1 MRSSSDWVRTEGGG
15 WTKAM
20 VQQTR
25 GLNRNHVSRLK
36 DIFKGAAL
44 TVVMQLPNDPVHE
57 HYQRL
62 FDAGTKPNLA
72 KLTVARRVAAIV
84 LRMWKEEK
92 EYEPDTI
99 RKQQQDVASPAH

>member
-1 MRSSSDWVRTEGGG
+1 MRSSSDWVRAADDG
-15 WTKAM
+15 WRRGT

-36 DIFKGAAL
+36 DVFKGAAL
-44 TVVMQLPNDPVHE
+44 TLITQLPNDPLHE

-62 FDAGTKPNLA
+62 TAAGTKPNLA

-84 LRMWKEEK
+84 LRMWKDEK
-92 EYEPDTI
+92 EYEPETI
-99 RKQQQDVASPAH
+99 RPK